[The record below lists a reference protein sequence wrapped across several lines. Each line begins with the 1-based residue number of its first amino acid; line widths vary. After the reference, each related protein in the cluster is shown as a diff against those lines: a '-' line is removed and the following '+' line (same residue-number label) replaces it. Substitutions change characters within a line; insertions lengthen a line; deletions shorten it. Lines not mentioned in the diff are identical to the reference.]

1 MTIDRKLLEILV
13 CPISKQPVLL
23 LADDKRA
30 HLNRLI
36 SDGSV
41 RSLDGTVVAVELL
54 QALITRNGTSI
65 YPVEDDIPIML
76 EEKSIPT
83 DQLPDL
89 V

>member
-36 SDGSV
+36 ADGSV

-54 QALITRNGTSI
+54 QAVITQNGTSI